1 MKKQDGRERS
11 GTFTHEG
18 VFYSATGKIFDLA
31 AVSVYWLI
39 GSIPLVTA
47 GAAFSALYAAVTK
60 SVKEDRGSI
69 SAEFWRAYRRDMK
82 QSIPIWL
89 IYAAAL
95 FVLMLNYGIFRE
107 NAQGIVGLFFQVFY
121 SALTLF
127 VVTAACYAFPLLS
140 RFDMPF
146 GWQIKLSLYMTVR
159 YLPKSLLILVLFLM
173 CYFLIWKQPLLALI
187 LPGVFTLAAS
197 YWMEPLLARHMPK
210 ENPDEED
217 ANE

>member
-1 MKKQDGRERS
+1 MKKQERKGLS
-11 GTFTHEG
+11 GTFTHDG
-18 VFYSATGKIFDLA
+18 PFYSATGKIFDLA

-60 SVKEDRGSI
+60 SVQEDRGSV

-89 IYAAAL
+89 IFSAAL
-95 FVLMLNYGIFRE
+95 FLLMLNYGIFRE
-107 NAQGIVGLFFQVFY
+107 NAQGVAGMFFQVLY

-127 VVTAACYAFPLLS
+127 VLTAACYVFPLLS

-173 CYFLIWKQPLLALI
+173 CYFLIWKQPVLVLI